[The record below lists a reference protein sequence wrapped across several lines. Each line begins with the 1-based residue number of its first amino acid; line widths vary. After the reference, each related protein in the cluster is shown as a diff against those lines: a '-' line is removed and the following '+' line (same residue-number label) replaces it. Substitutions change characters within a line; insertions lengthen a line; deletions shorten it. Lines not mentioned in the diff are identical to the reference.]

1 MTLREDRFEPRIGKS
16 RREARQRP
24 ASFVEQ
30 ILRAA
35 NRSGR
40 SVGRSRFSKTGGSS
54 FGRGSAAALATR
66 NTAFA
71 RRVVIKTHI
80 VRHSSASGNS
90 LGRHIS
96 YLQRDGV
103 GRDGED
109 AKMFD
114 RAGDEVRSKDFAERC
129 ADDRHHFRFMV
140 SPEDAVQ
147 LEDMRALT
155 RELMSDMERD
165 LGTKL
170 DWQAVDHWNTDNPH
184 VHILVRGVDDTGKDL
199 VISRGYISHGMRAR
213 TEERVSLELGPRS
226 ELEIEADLKR
236 QITAERWTKL
246 DHALTRRASVGEG
259 IADLRPGQFQQD
271 QNFQNAL
278 RGRAQHLE
286 KMDLATK
293 HGPARWSFE
302 HHMEDTLRDLGTR
315 GDIIKTMHKAMKRSG
330 RPPDVSR
337 FALTEAPGRSVVG
350 KFVARGLHDELKGE
364 AFAIIDGVD
373 GRSHYLR
380 FGNLEVTGD
389 AASGAMVELRNWKDG
404 QGRRARTLAVRSDF
418 DLASQVTADG
428 ATWIDRQ
435 LVGKSQDNLG
445 GGFGREVAGAMERR
459 VEFLTEQGLAQKH
472 GGRITLARNLIAT
485 LRDRELGKTASKIE
499 QETGSKYRPT
509 KQGEYLSGKYS
520 KRLQLAS
527 GRFAMIESV
536 SEGGKSFELVP
547 WRPALEKQLGKPVQ
561 GQMMPGGR
569 VDWSAGRQ
577 KGLGR

>member
-1 MTLREDRFEPRIGKS
+1 MIEQEERFEPRIGKS

-24 ASFVEQ
+24 GSFVKQ

-35 NRSGR
+35 HRSGQA
-40 SVGRSRFSKTGGSS
+40 VGRSRIGKPGDSS

-96 YLQRDGV
+96 YLERDGV

-109 AKMFD
+109 ARMFD

-129 ADDRHHFRFMV
+129 AGDRHHFRFMV
-140 SPEDAVQ
+140 SPEDAMQ
-147 LEDMRALT
+147 LEDMRTLT

-184 VHILVRGVDDTGKDL
+184 VHILVRGVDDTGQDL

-213 TEERVSLELGPRS
+213 AEERVSLELGPRS
-226 ELEIEADLKR
+226 ELEIEADLKK
-236 QITAERWTKL
+236 QITVERWTKL
-246 DHALTRRASVGEG
+246 DRALVSRASMGAG
-259 IADLRPGQFQQD
+259 IADLRPGQSHRD
-271 QNFQNAL
+271 QKIQNAL

-286 KMDLATK
+286 KMSLARQ
-293 HGPARWSFE
+293 HDPARWAFDTN
-302 HHMEDTLRDLGTR
+302 MEDTLRELGMR
-315 GDIIKTMHKAMKRSG
+315 GDIIKTMHKAMARSG
-330 RPPDVSR
+330 RRPDVSR
-337 FALTEAPGRSVVG
+337 FALTEAPGKPVVG
-350 KFVARGLHDELKGE
+350 KFVARGLHDELKGS

-389 AASGAMVELRNWKDG
+389 AAPGAIVELRNWKNG
-404 QGRRARTLAVRSDF
+404 QGRKARTLAVRSDF
-418 DLASQVTADG
+418 DLASQVSADG

-445 GGFGREVAGAMERR
+445 GGFGKEVAKAMERR
-459 VEFLTEQGLAQKH
+459 VNFLTEQGLAKRP
-472 GGRITLARNLIAT
+472 GGKVIFARNLIAT
-485 LRDRELGKTASKIE
+485 LRDRELGKAASKIE
-499 QETGSKYRPT
+499 RETGIAHRPT
-509 KQGEYLSGKYS
+509 KQGEYLSGTYS

-536 SEGGKSFELVP
+536 SEGGRSFELVP
-547 WRPALEKQLGKPVQ
+547 WRPALERQLGKPVQ

-569 VDWSAGRQ
+569 VDWSVGRQ

>member
-1 MTLREDRFEPRIGKS
+1 MTLREDRFELRTGKA
-16 RREARQRP
+16 RRETRQRP
-24 ASFVEQ
+24 ASFVKQ

-35 NRSGR
+35 HRSGR
-40 SVGRSRFSKTGGSS
+40 SVSRCRTGKPGGVS
-54 FGRGSAAALATR
+54 FGRGSAATLATR
-66 NTAFA
+66 DTAFA

-80 VRHSSASGNS
+80 VRHTSASGNS
-90 LGRHIS
+90 LGRHIN
-96 YLQRDGV
+96 YLERDGV
-103 GRDGED
+103 ARGGED
-109 AKMFD
+109 ARMFD
-114 RAGDEVRSKDFAERC
+114 HAGDKVPAKDFAERC

-147 LEDMRALT
+147 LQDLRALT

-184 VHILVRGVDDTGKDL
+184 VHILVRGIDDTGQDL

-213 TEERVSLELGPRS
+213 AEERVSLELGPRS
-226 ELEIEADLKR
+226 EREIAADIKK

-246 DHALTRRASVGEG
+246 DQALTRRVSMGDG
-259 IADLRPGQFQQD
+259 IADLRPGRSHQD

-286 KMDLATK
+286 KMKLARQLD
-293 HGPARWSFE
+293 PARWSFVPD
-302 HHMEDTLRDLGTR
+302 MEDRLRELGTR
-315 GDIIKTMHKAMKRSG
+315 GDIIKTMHNAMARSG
-330 RPPDVSR
+330 RRADVSR
-337 FALTEAPGRSVVG
+337 FSLTEVSGKSVVG
-350 KFVARGLHDELKGE
+350 KFVARGLHDELRGE
-364 AFAIIDGVD
+364 AFAIVDGVD

-380 FGNLEVTGD
+380 FGNVEVTGD
-389 AASGAMVELRNWKDG
+389 AAPGAIVELRNWKDG

-418 DLASQVTADG
+418 DLTSQVTADG

-435 LVGKSQDNLG
+435 LVAKSQDDLG
-445 GGFGREVAGAMERR
+445 GGFGKEVASAMERR
-459 VEFLTEQGLAQKH
+459 VEFLTEQGLAKKQ
-472 GGRITLARNLIAT
+472 GGRVVFARNLIVT
-485 LRDRELGKTASKIE
+485 LRKREIEKIASKIE
-499 QETGSKYRPT
+499 RETRIAHRPT
-509 KQGEYLSGKYS
+509 KQGEYLSGTYS

-527 GRFAMIESV
+527 GRFAMVESI

-569 VDWSAGRQ
+569 VDWSVGRQ
-577 KGLGR
+577 RGLSR

>member
-1 MTLREDRFEPRIGKS
+1 MTLREERFEPRIGKA

-24 ASFVEQ
+24 ASFVKQ

-40 SVGRSRFSKTGGSS
+40 SVGRSRIGRPSGSS

-80 VRHSSASGNS
+80 VRHTSTSGNS
-90 LGRHIS
+90 LGRHIN
-96 YLQRDGV
+96 YLERDGV

-109 AKMFD
+109 ARMFD
-114 RAGDEVRSKDFAERC
+114 RAGDEVRSRDFAERC

-184 VHILVRGVDDTGKDL
+184 VHILVRGVDDTGQDL

-213 TEERVSLELGPRS
+213 AEERVSLELGPRS
-226 ELEIEADLKR
+226 ELEIEADLKK

-246 DHALTRRASVGEG
+246 DRALVSRVSMGDG
-259 IADLRPGQFQQD
+259 IADLRPGQLQYD
-271 QNFQNAL
+271 QTFQNAL

-286 KMDLATK
+286 KMRLAAQ
-293 HGPARWSFE
+293 HDPARWAFDPN
-302 HHMEDTLRDLGTR
+302 MEDTLRDLGTR
-315 GDIIKTMHKAMKRSG
+315 GDIIKTMHKAMKRSS
-330 RPPDVSR
+330 RRPDVSR
-337 FALTEAPGRSVVG
+337 FSFTEAPGKPVLG
-350 KFVARGLHDELKGE
+350 KFVARGLHDELRGE
-364 AFAIIDGVD
+364 AFAIVDGVD

-380 FGNLEVTGD
+380 FGNVEVTGD
-389 AASGAMVELRNWKDG
+389 AVPGAVVELRNWKDG

-435 LVGKSQDNLG
+435 LVAKSQDKLG
-445 GGFGREVAGAMERR
+445 GGFGKEVAGAMQRR
-459 VEFLTEQGLAQKH
+459 IDFLSEQGLAKRQ
-472 GGRITLARNLIAT
+472 GGKVMFARNLITT
-485 LRDRELGKTASKIE
+485 LRSRELDKAASKIE
-499 QETGSKYRPT
+499 QETGIAYRPT

-547 WRPALEKQLGKPVQ
+547 WRPALERQLGKPVQ

-569 VDWSAGRQ
+569 VDWSVGRQ